1 MPKRKKIFHGG
12 CLGCLNQGNYK
23 FCNSCCF
30 KNADWDLPN
39 LSKRYKECQ
48 SYSDIKEILD
58 NIDIKYIEKYLRE
71 KKLNKIKAE

>member
-30 KNADWDLPN
+30 KNTDWDLPD
-39 LSKRYKECQ
+39 LSKRPSEEK
-48 SYSDIKEILD
+48 DIKEILD
-58 NIDIKYIEKYLRE
+58 NIDIKDIERYLRE